1 MTILEVLEKRV
12 KETSLQKWKEEFEN
26 WDIDKEIQDYTPVIE
41 YYKEWLEGYDLK
53 LAECLEDKFM
63 IKELYNDYFPQHL
76 QDIKNNVYTKGNY
89 RYFTIAICLPLLENL
104 YLTFKFKNKTTIKE
118 ESIVTLKEIYVI

>member
-12 KETSLQKWKEEFEN
+12 KETELQEWKEEFEN
-26 WDIDKEIQDYTPVIE
+26 WDIDKEIQDYTHVIE
-41 YYKEWLEGYDLK
+41 YYKKWLEGYDFK
-53 LAECLEDKFM
+53 LTECLEDKFM

-76 QDIKNNVYTKGNY
+76 QDIKNNVYTEGNY
-89 RYFTIAICLPLLENL
+89 RYFTIAIYLPLLENL